1 MYSIADKE
9 TIKETIVNQVRNG
22 KSLNELCTTNK
33 LPDRDTL
40 HRWLNKDKEFY
51 DNYIRAK
58 EEHFIKE
65 GYELMAIADN
75 AGETREEISK
85 AALRVDTRKWL
96 LSKLLPKTFGS
107 QNQTNIQI
115 NNNIDPVRGMSI
127 VDEEEDIKEID

>member
-1 MYSIADKE
+1 
-9 TIKETIVNQVRNG
+9 
-22 KSLNELCTTNK
+22 LNELCTTNK

-107 QNQTNIQI
+107 SQNQTNIQVNVTPVTGMQI
-115 NNNIDPVRGMSI
+115 IDEG
-127 VDEEEDIKEID
+127 E